1 MVINHIFCMTGS
13 SFEQDVIKLFL
24 IDESEH
30 FLITGMYTCLVKNL
44 YWRSLSKT
52 KIYFLFSRAC
62 EPINW
67 LSKGYSLN
75 LLAFCRACLNYWM
88 LAVVH
93 LCPLPVIWL
102 GCSGLFL
109 CVTISVVFVT
119 NCFLLYVF
127 ETTEHHC
134 SCKYT
139 IQYPNIMNHSNTLT
153 GKNSYKIHMSIHWI
167 RLQSS
172 FIKKKKK
179 LHDLWKSISVPTQF
193 ICI

>member
-1 MVINHIFCMTGS
+1 MKTLTLLKLSIHKLLICMVYGNWPH
-13 SFEQDVIKLFL
+13 FL
-24 IDESEH
+24 YDWVKFWAGCYKTVFIDESEH

-44 YWRSLSKT
+44 YWRRSLSKT

-62 EPINW
+62 ESINW

-75 LLAFCRACLNYWM
+75 LLAFCRACLNSWM

-119 NCFLLYVF
+119 NCFLL
-127 ETTEHHC
+127 C
-134 SCKYT
+134 
-139 IQYPNIMNHSNTLT
+139 
-153 GKNSYKIHMSIHWI
+153 
-167 RLQSS
+167 
-172 FIKKKKK
+172 
-179 LHDLWKSISVPTQF
+179 LWNNWTSLLL
-193 ICI
+193 